1 MSLRLAHVRRKGFET
16 KELQLDNGIPYL
28 VWSKFPK
35 ARKLNPEDSIGVR
48 VWPAGAG
55 PSEKWIVTEYFEPGT
70 KGWGDGGYELSNP
83 RGEKT
88 QVFLDEV
95 IIHPQHK
102 AGK

>member
-70 KGWGDGGYELSNP
+70 KGWGDGGYELRNP

-102 AGK
+102 ADK